1 MLLHQFIVVAVAT
14 VKRFEAVL
22 LSVPGTVRRVFSRD
36 QVSGPAEFELEKIET
51 ERAA

>member
-1 MLLHQFIVVAVAT
+1 MLLHQFIVVTVAT

-22 LSVPGTVRRVFSRD
+22 LSVPGAVRRVFSRD
-36 QVSGPAEFELEKIET
+36 QVVAAEFELEEAET